1 MRQVEL
7 EKQQLER
14 AAAEAGF
21 FLNFF
26 FFFFKFNFFF
36 FYF

>member
-21 FLNFF
+21 FFKFF
-26 FFFFKFNFFF
+26 FFLS
-36 FYF
+36 